1 MTLDFVHPIKIAHVR
16 GDRPYMRKLKNTVRI
31 LLLACGSVAVAG
43 CAGVASPFKAYLGEA
58 RQDLQLST
66 LDGSSYQRIDLINRY
81 VDNVRFMS
89 VDEISIENSQRHDS
103 IQITPGY
110 HEVRVYFSWD
120 LGVQRGLGP
129 AIVDYAR
136 TQDHV
141 SRTLRFNA
149 RAGESYAINA
159 QPFFSSPHRDITTL
173 SHVDFWVVDANG
185 IEIVTREQGPYSSI
199 PNLAGS
205 F

>member
-1 MTLDFVHPIKIAHVR
+1 MCN
-16 GDRPYMRKLKNTVRI
+16 LKNTVRI
-31 LLLACGSVAVAG
+31 LLLVCGSVAVAG
-43 CAGVASPFKAYLGEA
+43 CAGVASPYKAYLGEA

-66 LDGSSYQRIDLINRY
+66 LAGSSYQRTDLINRY

-89 VDEISIENSQRHDS
+89 VDEISIENSQQYHS

-120 LGVQRGLGP
+120 LGSRRGLGP
-129 AIVDYAR
+129 AMVDYAR
-136 TQDHV
+136 TRDHV
-141 SRTLRFNA
+141 SRTLHFNA

-159 QPFFSSPHRDITTL
+159 QPFFSSPRQDITTL

-185 IEIVTREQGPYSSI
+185 IEIVTPEQGRYSPI
-199 PNLAGS
+199 PN
-205 F
+205 